1 MPIITLTTD
10 WNKNDYYI
18 GALKGA
24 ILNQCNNATVIDI
37 SHQIK
42 PFNIFQAAFILKSC
56 YAGFPEGTIHIIGV
70 KSDYSSENQ
79 HLIVKA
85 DNHYFIGADNGI
97 FSLLFDEKPIQAFVI
112 KNEKS
117 TSFPE
122 LDVFAKV
129 ACDIINGAQLE
140 SVEMPTDKIVRRVSL
155 HATIEDSIIIGRIV
169 YIDSYQNAITN
180 ISYELFQQVG
190 KDRQF
195 KIFVQSNGNV
205 ISKINKTYQETAPGE
220 LLAIFN
226 SINLLE
232 IAINEGNAAELLN
245 LDTNSTVRIKFK

>member
-1 MPIITLTTD
+1 
-10 WNKNDYYI
+10 
-18 GALKGA
+18 
-24 ILNQCNNATVIDI
+24 
-37 SHQIK
+37 
-42 PFNIFQAAFILKSC
+42 
-56 YAGFPEGTIHIIGV
+56 
-70 KSDYSSENQ
+70 
-79 HLIVKA
+79 
-85 DNHYFIGADNGI
+85 
-97 FSLLFDEKPIQAFVI
+97 LFDEKPIQAFVI
-112 KNEKS
+112 DTQLS

-129 ACDIINGAQLE
+129 ACDIINGANPE
-140 SVEMPTDKIVRRVSL
+140 SIGMPTDKLVRRVSL

-205 ISKINKTYQETAPGE
+205 ISKINKTYQETSPGE

-232 IAINEGNAAELLN
+232 IAISEGNAAELLN